1 MLQLDIYDGK
11 SYVVLADRSSAPP
24 LARQVLQLLMDQS
37 GGSLPWMELCSR
49 YKTTF
54 GVDPDLHKIKE
65 ELLDYV
71 QVKFETH
78 HEKTCISHM
87 RRQRHRSAAW

>member
-1 MLQLDIYDGK
+1 M
-11 SYVVLADRSSAPP
+11 LADRTSAPP

-37 GGSLPWMELCSR
+37 GGSLPLMELCSR

-54 GVDPDLHKIKE
+54 GVDPDVKKIKE

-71 QVKFETH
+71 VVGVNHVT
-78 HEKTCISHM
+78 
-87 RRQRHRSAAW
+87 

>member
-1 MLQLDIYDGK
+1 METYDGK
-11 SYVVLADRSSAPP
+11 QYVVLSDRSSAPP

-37 GGSLPWMELCSR
+37 GGSLPLMELCSR

-54 GVDPDLHKIKE
+54 GIDPDVKKIKE

-71 QVKFETH
+71 QVKIL
-78 HEKTCISHM
+78 KIII
-87 RRQRHRSAAW
+87 RI

>member
-1 MLQLDIYDGK
+1 MEVYDGK
-11 SYVVLADRSSAPP
+11 SYVILADRSSAPP

-37 GGSLPWMELCSR
+37 GGSLPLMELCSR

-54 GVDPDLHKIKE
+54 GIDPDIRKIKE

-71 QVKFETH
+71 QV
-78 HEKTCISHM
+78 SL
-87 RRQRHRSAAW
+87 

>member
-71 QVKFETH
+71 QVKYFCLVVRKH
-78 HEKTCISHM
+78 ILWVSV
-87 RRQRHRSAAW
+87 